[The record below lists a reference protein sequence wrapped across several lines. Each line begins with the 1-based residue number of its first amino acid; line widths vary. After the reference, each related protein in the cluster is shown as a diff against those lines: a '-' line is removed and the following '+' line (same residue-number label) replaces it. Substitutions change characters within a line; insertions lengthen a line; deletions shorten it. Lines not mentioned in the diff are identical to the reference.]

1 MKLLVLGGF
10 LGSGKTTI
18 LTSLARYI
26 IGDDPGEGYKV
37 MVIKN
42 EIGEVEVD
50 DKLLRAGGL
59 QVQDMLAGCAC
70 CTLAGQLGPTIEQVR
85 EEYDPEYIIFEA
97 TGVANPSSI
106 VETVRNCMPELPIRS
121 CTLVDAKRWPR
132 IKPAIGH
139 LVEDQIEGVDTIIV
153 NKVDLVDEA
162 AADEVASDVHAM
174 NPESLIFKVSALDG
188 VDDSVWHA
196 VLGE

>member
-18 LTSLARYI
+18 LTSLAKYI
-26 IGDDPGEGYKV
+26 IGDGPVEGYKV

-70 CTLAGQLGPTIEQVR
+70 CTLAGQLGPTIKQVQ
-85 EEYDPEYIIFEA
+85 EDYDPEYIIFEA
-97 TGVANPSSI
+97 TGVANPGSI
-106 VETVRNCMPELPIRS
+106 VSTVHDYMPDLPIRS
-121 CTLVDAKRWPR
+121 CALVDAKRWPR
-132 IKPAIGH
+132 IKPAIGY
-139 LVEDQIEGVDTIIV
+139 LVQSQLEDVDTIVV
-153 NKVDLVDEA
+153 NKIDLVDEE
-162 AADEVASDVHAM
+162 AADQVVSDVHEM
-174 NPESLIFKVSALDG
+174 NPEPQIFKVSALNG
-188 VDDSVWHA
+188 VDDSVWQA